1 MSAFL
6 GLKVVDCSQ
15 GLVGP
20 MAAMLLG
27 DFGAE
32 VLKVEPLSGDRA
44 AAKPGYQMWNR
55 NKKRLALDLDD
66 AAGRERLE
74 QLLAAADVAI
84 FDFSPKRMQALGLMD
99 AAERH
104 PRLVRLWTPPYGT
117 TGDWSEMEAHHG
129 ALIAL
134 TGAAFRQSSYEERPV
149 YLIAPVLHYAQAAMA
164 AGAAGAALLERSKS
178 GLGQAV
184 TVSGLNAVALVG
196 GASGTFLP
204 PGRQPL
210 GASPSYR
217 LYKCGDGQFLFL
229 ATLFSYFFK
238 RALNAMGLTEI
249 ALAEEVFP
257 EEVAPQMEARFLEKS
272 RAEWLEILRDADV
285 PAGPVCRRED
295 WLASEL
301 IANNDMRVVMDDPQ
315 RGPIEMP
322 GVPIKLKQ
330 TAGSVRHLVR
340 DASDADV
347 DAFLAPKPMAAATG
361 GDAASAGPLSGIKV
375 LDLGTVIAGAYCNAI
390 LANLGAEVVKVE
402 LAEGDPWRDRGI
414 GFTAY
419 NRGKR
424 GLVVDLK
431 QPAGREVFL
440 DLARKS
446 DVVLDN
452 YRLGVR
458 DRLGIGHEAVLAA
471 NPRIISGSITTYGSR
486 GEETKRPGFD
496 PLLQAR
502 SGLMAAQG
510 GDDDE
515 PVFHI
520 IAVNDFAS
528 ASMAA
533 FGVIAALNARE
544 RTGAGQV
551 LETSLTNQS
560 AMFQSRRP
568 DHLAGRA
575 GGAEGQ
581 PRLPRRL
588 GAGPLLCLRRR
599 LDADRLRRCG
609 RGCGARRRARPSGM
623 GAGVRHDGRAARRGP
638 GQADR
643 GGAAPAEHGRRP
655 HRPAQSRRP
664 RRAGPGRRR
673 GAGRPVAAGQPVPR
687 PAAAD
692 ALRPGHRS
700 PLRRFL
706 AQPLRLHPPRPRPR
720 RAQLRSP
727 GRLRHRSG
735 PDRAAGGRGRGH
747 GAVLSGSPLSPAKA
761 GA

>member
-20 MAAMLLG
+20 MAAMLLA

-32 VLKVEPLSGDRA
+32 VLKVEPPGGDRA
-44 AAKPGYQMWNR
+44 AARTGYQMWNR
-55 NKKRLALDLDD
+55 NKKRLTLDLDGAD
-66 AAGRERLE
+66 GRDRLE

-84 FDFSPKRMQALGLMD
+84 FDFSPKRMQALDLMG

-104 PRLVRLWTPPYGT
+104 PRLIRLWTPPYGT
-117 TGDWSEMEAHHG
+117 TGEWSEMEEHHG
-129 ALIAL
+129 ALMAL
-134 TGAAFRQSSYEERPV
+134 TGGAFRQSSYEEQPV
-149 YLIAPVLHYAQAAMA
+149 YLIAPVLHYAQACMA
-164 AGAAGAALLERSKS
+164 AGSAGAALLERSHS
-178 GLGQAV
+178 GLGQAI

-204 PGRQPL
+204 PGRKPL

-217 LYKCGDGQFLFL
+217 LYKCGDGEFLFL

-257 EEVAPQMEARFLEKS
+257 EEVTEAMEARFLEKS
-272 RAEWLEILRDADV
+272 RDEWLEILRAADV
-285 PAGPVCRRED
+285 PAGPVGKREE

-301 IANNDMRVVMDDPQ
+301 IANNDMRVVMQDPQ
-315 RGPIEMP
+315 RGPVEMP
-322 GVPIKLKQ
+322 GVAIKLKA
-330 TAGSVRHLVR
+330 TAGEVRSLVQ
-340 DASDADV
+340 DAKASEV
-347 DAFLAPKPMAAATG
+347 DAFLAAKPAPT
-361 GDAASAGPLSGIKV
+361 ASGETAEPTGPLAGIKV

-402 LAEGDPWRDRGI
+402 SAEGDPWRDRGV

-431 QPAGREVFL
+431 QPAGRDVFL
-440 DLARKS
+440 DLARQA

-458 DRLGIGHEAVLAA
+458 DRLGIGHEHVRAV
-471 NPRIISGSITTYGSR
+471 NPRLISGSITTYGSR

-496 PLLQAR
+496 PILQAR

-510 GDDDE
+510 GDNDE

-528 ASMAA
+528 AAMAS

-544 RTGAGQV
+544 RTGEGQV

-560 AMFQSRRP
+560 AIFQCGDLTTWPGAPPAAKGSRDCLGVTALDRFYACA
-568 DHLAGRA
+568 DNWILIACRGADDAAALAGALGHPNWTSQYDMLAEPRDGALAEQIEAVLRQRSVADTLRA
-575 GGAEGQ
+575 
-581 PRLPRRL
+581 
-588 GAGPLLCLRRR
+588 LRR
-599 LDADRLRRCG
+599 
-609 RGCGARRRARPSGM
+609 
-623 GAGVRHDGRAARRGP
+623 AGVR
-638 GQADR
+638 
-643 GGAAPAEHGRRP
+643 AAPAQEGDEVLADKWLQANNFLDQVRETPYGPVTNRP
-655 HRPAQSRRP
+655 YATFS
-664 RRAGPGRRR
+664 
-673 GAGRPVAAGQPVPR
+673 
-687 PAAAD
+687 
-692 ALRPGHRS
+692 RS
-700 PLRRFL
+700 PCGYNRPDPGLGEHSFEVL
-706 AQPLRLHPPRPRPR
+706 ADW
-720 RAQLRSP
+720 
-727 GRLRHRSG
+727 GVD
-735 PDRAAGGRGRGH
+735 PDRIASLADEGVVM
-747 GAVLSGSPLSPAKA
+747 VLC
-761 GA
+761 

>member
-1 MSAFL
+1 MSAFQ

-32 VLKVEPLSGDRA
+32 VLKVEPPQGDRA

-55 NKKRLALDLDD
+55 NKRRLSLDLDD
-66 AAGRERLE
+66 PAGRARLE
-74 QLLAAADVAI
+74 QLLDAADVAI
-84 FDFSPKRMQALGLMD
+84 FDFSPSRMAALDLLD
-99 AAERH
+99 AAQRH
-104 PRLVRLWTPPYGT
+104 PRLLRLWTPPFGT
-117 TGDWSEMEAHHG
+117 TGEASELEAHHG

-134 TGAAFRQSSYEERPV
+134 TGAAFRQSSYAEQPV

-164 AGAAGAALLERSKS
+164 AGAVGAGLLERSRS

-204 PGRQPL
+204 PGRKPL

-217 LYKCGDGQFLFL
+217 LYECGDGQFLFL
-229 ATLFSYFFK
+229 ATLFSYFFQ

-249 ALAEEVFP
+249 ALAEDVFP
-257 EEVAPQMEARFLEKS
+257 ETVAETMEARFREKP
-272 RAEWLEILRDADV
+272 RAEWLEILREADV
-285 PAGPVCRRED
+285 PCGPVGRRED
-295 WLASEL
+295 WLVSEL
-301 IANNDMRVVMDDPQ
+301 IANNDMRVVMQDPK
-315 RGPIEMP
+315 RGAIEMP
-322 GVPIKLKQ
+322 GVPIKLKA
-330 TAGSVRHLVR
+330 TAGSVRHLLR
-340 DASDADV
+340 EADEAAV
-347 DAFLAPKPMAAATG
+347 EAFLTAAPPPTAPG
-361 GDAASAGPLSGIKV
+361 GAPAGSGPLAGVKV

-402 LAEGDPWRDRGI
+402 SAEGDPWRDRGV

-431 QPAGREVFL
+431 QPAGRELFL
-440 DLARKS
+440 DLARQS

-458 DRLGIGHEAVLAA
+458 DRLGIGHEAVRAV
-471 NPRIISGSITTYGSR
+471 NPRLISGSITTYGSR
-486 GEETKRPGFD
+486 GEETSRPGFD

-544 RTGAGQV
+544 RTGEGQV
-551 LETSLTNQS
+551 METSLTNQS
-560 AMFQSRRP
+560 AMFQSGELTTWPGAPAAPKGSRDCLGIAALDRFYACADAWILVACANASEATALATALGHP
-568 DHLAGRA
+568 GWAREFNLMAEPRDGVLAGKIEAVLRTLRA
-575 GGAEGQ
+575 ADVLE
-581 PRLPRRL
+581 
-588 GAGPLLCLRRR
+588 ALRK
-599 LDADRLRRCG
+599 
-609 RGCGARRRARPSGM
+609 
-623 GAGVRHDGRAARRGP
+623 AGVRAVLAQLAEQTLSDRWLAANNFLDQMRATPFGP
-638 GQADR
+638 VTN
-643 GGAAPAEHGRRP
+643 RP
-655 HRPAQSRRP
+655 YATFS
-664 RRAGPGRRR
+664 
-673 GAGRPVAAGQPVPR
+673 
-687 PAAAD
+687 
-692 ALRPGHRS
+692 RS
-700 PLRRFL
+700 PCGYTRPDPGLGEHTFEVL
-706 AQPLRLHPPRPRPR
+706 AEY
-720 RAQLRSP
+720 
-727 GRLRHRSG
+727 GID
-735 PDRAAGGRGRGH
+735 PDRIERLADEG
-747 GAVLSGSPLSPAKA
+747 VVMCLS
-761 GA
+761 

>member
-20 MAAMLLG
+20 MAAMLLA

-32 VLKVEPLSGDRA
+32 VLKVEPPGGDRA
-44 AAKPGYQMWNR
+44 AARTGYQMWNR
-55 NKKRLALDLDD
+55 NKKRLTLDLDGAD
-66 AAGRERLE
+66 GRDRLE

-84 FDFSPKRMQALGLMD
+84 FDFSPKRMHALDLMG

-104 PRLVRLWTPPYGT
+104 PRLIRLWTPPYGT
-117 TGDWSEMEAHHG
+117 TGEWSEMEEHHG
-129 ALIAL
+129 ALMAL
-134 TGAAFRQSSYEERPV
+134 TGGAFRQSSYEEQPV
-149 YLIAPVLHYAQAAMA
+149 YLIAPVLHYAQACMA
-164 AGAAGAALLERSKS
+164 AGSAGAALLERSHS
-178 GLGQAV
+178 GLGQAI

-204 PGRQPL
+204 PGRKPL

-217 LYKCGDGQFLFL
+217 LYKCGDGEFLFL

-257 EEVAPQMEARFLEKS
+257 EEVTEAMEARFLEKS
-272 RAEWLEILRDADV
+272 RDEWLEILRAADV
-285 PAGPVCRRED
+285 PAGPVGKREE

-301 IANNDMRVVMDDPQ
+301 IANNDMRVVMQDAQ
-315 RGPIEMP
+315 RGPVEMP
-322 GVPIKLKQ
+322 GVAIKLKA
-330 TAGSVRHLVR
+330 TAGEVRSLVQ
-340 DASDADV
+340 DAKASDV
-347 DAFLAPKPMAAATG
+347 DAFLAAKPAPT
-361 GDAASAGPLSGIKV
+361 ASGETAEPTGPLAGIKV

-402 LAEGDPWRDRGI
+402 SAEGDPWRDRGV

-431 QPAGREVFL
+431 QPAGRDVFL
-440 DLARKS
+440 DLARQA

-458 DRLGIGHEAVLAA
+458 DRLGIGHEHVRAV
-471 NPRIISGSITTYGSR
+471 NPRLISGSITTYGSR

-496 PLLQAR
+496 PILQAR

-510 GDDDE
+510 GDNDE

-528 ASMAA
+528 AAMAS

-544 RTGAGQV
+544 RTGEGQV

-560 AMFQSRRP
+560 AIFQCGDLTTWPGAPPAAKGSRDCLGVTALDRFYACA
-568 DHLAGRA
+568 DNWILVACRGADDAAALAGALGHPNWTSQYDMLAEPRDGALAEQIEAVLRQRSVADTLRA
-575 GGAEGQ
+575 
-581 PRLPRRL
+581 
-588 GAGPLLCLRRR
+588 LRR
-599 LDADRLRRCG
+599 
-609 RGCGARRRARPSGM
+609 
-623 GAGVRHDGRAARRGP
+623 AGVR
-638 GQADR
+638 
-643 GGAAPAEHGRRP
+643 AAPAQEGDEVLADKWLQANNFLDQVRETPYGPVTNRP
-655 HRPAQSRRP
+655 YATFS
-664 RRAGPGRRR
+664 
-673 GAGRPVAAGQPVPR
+673 
-687 PAAAD
+687 
-692 ALRPGHRS
+692 RS
-700 PLRRFL
+700 PCGYNRPDPGLGEHSFEVL
-706 AQPLRLHPPRPRPR
+706 ADW
-720 RAQLRSP
+720 
-727 GRLRHRSG
+727 GVD
-735 PDRAAGGRGRGH
+735 PDRIASLADEGVVM
-747 GAVLSGSPLSPAKA
+747 VLC
-761 GA
+761 

>member
-1 MSAFL
+1 MSAFQ

-20 MAAMLLG
+20 MAAMLLA

-32 VLKVEPLSGDRA
+32 VLKVEPPGGDRA
-44 AAKPGYQMWNR
+44 AARTGYQMWNR
-55 NKKRLALDLDD
+55 NKKRLTLDLDSAD
-66 AAGRERLE
+66 GRERLE
-74 QLLAAADVAI
+74 QLLAAADVAV
-84 FDFSPKRMQALGLMD
+84 FDFSPKRMQALDLMD

-117 TGDWSEMEAHHG
+117 TGEWSEMEEHHG

-134 TGAAFRQSSYEERPV
+134 TGVAFRQSSYEEQPI
-149 YLIAPVLHYAQAAMA
+149 YLIAPVLHYAQACMA
-164 AGAAGAALLERSKS
+164 AGSAGAALLERSRS

-204 PGRQPL
+204 PGRKPL

-217 LYKCGDGQFLFL
+217 LYKCGDGEFLFL

-238 RALNAMGLTEI
+238 RALNAMGLTDI

-257 EEVAPQMEARFLEKS
+257 EEVSEAMEARFLEKS
-272 RAEWLEILRDADV
+272 RDEWLDILRAADV
-285 PAGPVCRRED
+285 PAGPVGKREE

-301 IANNDMRVVMDDPQ
+301 IANNDMRVVMADPQ

-322 GVPIKLKQ
+322 GVAIKLKS
-330 TAGSVRHLVR
+330 TPGEVRSLVR
-340 DASDADV
+340 DAKDADV
-347 DAFLAPKPMAAATG
+347 DAFLAHEPTVLPG
-361 GDAASAGPLSGIKV
+361 QRPDPLGPLAGIKV

-402 LAEGDPWRDRGI
+402 SAEGDPWRDRGP
-414 GFTAY
+414 GFTAF

-440 DLARKS
+440 DLARQA

-458 DRLGIGHEAVLAA
+458 DRLGIGHEAVRAV
-471 NPRIISGSITTYGSR
+471 NPRLISGSITTYGSR

-510 GDDDE
+510 GDGDE

-528 ASMAA
+528 AAMAA

-544 RTGAGQV
+544 RTGEGQV

-560 AMFQSRRP
+560 AIFQCGDLTTWPGAPPAPKGSRDCVGISALDRFYACS
-568 DHLAGRA
+568 DNWILIACRGADEAAALAGALGHPEWTSQYDMLAEPRD
-575 GGAEGQ
+575 GALANRIEAVLRQ
-581 PRLPRRL
+581 RTV
-588 GAGPLLCLRRR
+588 ADSVTALRR
-599 LDADRLRRCG
+599 
-609 RGCGARRRARPSGM
+609 
-623 GAGVRHDGRAARRGP
+623 AGVRV
-638 GQADR
+638 
-643 GGAAPAEHGRRP
+643 APAQEG
-655 HRPAQSRRP
+655 
-664 RRAGPGRRR
+664 RR
-673 GAGRPVAAGQPVPR
+673 GAGRQVAAGQ
-687 PAAAD
+687 
-692 ALRPGHRS
+692 
-700 PLRRFL
+700 
-706 AQPLRLHPPRPRPR
+706 
-720 RAQLRSP
+720 QLP
-727 GRLRHRSG
+727 RSG
-735 PDRAAGGRGRGH
+735 A
-747 GAVLSGSPLSPAKA
+747 
-761 GA
+761 